1 MKAGQYYQSQSL
13 PDIQFEEMGEG
24 GLNLRQLFTTL
35 RQRALVILGV
45 TIAVTSAAAFK
56 ALTDTPTYSGVFE
69 ILVQPTS
76 PESQVLS
83 SVPETLT
90 GRENQ
95 TQPTQQVV
103 VDADLL
109 KILRSPRVL
118 RPVYSK
124 LKLQYPD
131 FCIQI
136 LPSGPNPTELPAEL
150 VDNFC
155 YGAFTNNLSVDA
167 LNQNSNIIQVS
178 YQSLNP
184 DLVEGVLQE
193 IAKAYLD
200 YSLASRQADI
210 RRAIDFVETKLPD
223 LEENVD
229 TLQEELQ
236 QLRLQNDL
244 IDPES
249 RGGEISSQ
257 LNTFKQQQ
265 RETEVELEQIRQVY
279 SDLQAQ
285 LAQPTNETAGSSALS
300 NNPRYQAILGQIL
313 TLDGEIADATTL
325 YFENTPEMQTL
336 REERQNLLGLL
347 AREGEQAQREVL
359 SRIQEIE
366 ARNRALQDTIASLN
380 AGVRDLSGLSRRY
393 TEIQRDLE
401 IATENLNQFLSKRE
415 ALQIDAAQREVPWEL
430 LTPPSAP
437 SPSAAS
443 LSRNLVLGA
452 VLGLLLG
459 IGAAVGLDRL
469 TDIVQTPEEI
479 KRISGLPL
487 LGVIPLN
494 DELSES
500 ETVVKLMMLQREVS
514 TLTVATKDRAAGS
527 EISTYRA
534 DPFFEAFRS
543 VYANVRLLS
552 SDAPVRSLIIS
563 SAIPAEGKS
572 TIAAC
577 LALAA
582 AALGQRVLL
591 VDTDLRRPRLHEYLD
606 LPSSKGL
613 TDIMIG
619 DLNPKD
625 AIQRSL
631 IEPTLFILP
640 AGNIAPD
647 PARLLSSQKMQ
658 QLMEK
663 VQAGFDLIIYD
674 TPPLLGFADAYL
686 LAPHT
691 DGMILV
697 AGMGRVKRS
706 QLEQAFEQIK
716 VAGIQP
722 LGVIARSNRRA

>member
-24 GLNLRQLFTTL
+24 GLNLRQLFITL
-35 RQRALVILGV
+35 RQKALVILGV

-56 ALTDTPTYSGVFE
+56 ALTDTPVYSGQFE

-95 TQPTQQVV
+95 VQTVQQVV

-118 RPVYSK
+118 RPVYSQLK
-124 LKLQYPD
+124 LKYPD
-131 FCIQI
+131 FCAQI
-136 LPSGPNPTELPAEL
+136 LPSESNPTQLPAEL
-150 VDNFC
+150 LDNFC
-155 YGAFTNNLSVDA
+155 YKAFTASLSVNV
-167 LNQNSNIIQVS
+167 LSNNSNIIQVS

-184 DLVEGVLQE
+184 ELVEGILQA
-193 IAKAYLD
+193 IASTYLD

-229 TLQEELQ
+229 SLQEELQ

-285 LAQPTNETAGSSALS
+285 LAQSTNETAGSSALS

-366 ARNRALQDTIASLN
+366 ARNRALQETIASLN

-393 TEIQRDLE
+393 TEILRDLE
-401 IATENLNQFLSKRE
+401 IATENLNQFLTKRE

-459 IGAAVGLDRL
+459 IGAALGLDRL

-494 DELSES
+494 HELLDSG
-500 ETVVKLMMLQREVS
+500 TVVKLMMLQREVS
-514 TLTVATKDRAAGS
+514 TLTVSTKDRAAGS

-591 VDTDLRRPRLHEYLD
+591 VDTDLRRPRLHEYLE
-606 LPSSKGL
+606 LPTGKGL
-613 TDIMIG
+613 TDIMVG
-619 DLNPKD
+619 DVSPKD

-631 IEPTLFILP
+631 IEPSLFILP
-640 AGNIAPD
+640 AGDIAPD

-706 QLEQAFEQIK
+706 QLEQALEQMK